1 MADVKYNAGVEG
13 IDTIDTD
20 GRWKKC
26 GPIFNH
32 ATC

>member
-20 GRWKKC
+20 GRWKK
-26 GPIFNH
+26 FLANF
-32 ATC
+32 